1 METVIKTIHGLKDI
15 LVKLQSSKCV
25 YILFS
30 CTQHVSGSIYPILDN
45 PPRLAT
51 NVNSI
56 WLSYFS
62 SLLKKINSLKWNDTY
77 INQKEGF
84 DDSCIMQDILQR

>member
-1 METVIKTIHGLKDI
+1 MGYNWIWSVPLRYGFHLYGDFNLKDIEVETVIKQIHGLEDI

-62 SLLKKINSLKWNDTY
+62 SLLKKV
-77 INQKEGF
+77 
-84 DDSCIMQDILQR
+84 